1 MPGRVVVAIT
11 GGSGMPYAQRLLEA
25 LRGLGLET
33 HVIISDAARLV
44 LAQEMQQ
51 GATALEASAHALY
64 TQRDLAAPPASGS
77 WRHLGM
83 VVCPCSMAS
92 LAAIASGLGSNLIH
106 RGADV
111 CLKERRKLVLVPRET
126 PLSDIH
132 LENMLRVSR
141 AGAVVLP
148 ACPGFYHR
156 PESIADLVDQVVG
169 RILDHLDIDQL
180 GLKHDLGPRW
190 GERTE
195 R

>member
-11 GGSGMPYAQRLLEA
+11 GGSGMPYALRLLEA

-44 LAQEMQQ
+44 LAQEMLQ
-51 GATALEASAHALY
+51 GALALEASAHALY

-169 RILDHLDIDQL
+169 RVLDHLDLEHL

-190 GERTE
+190 GERKE

>member
-1 MPGRVVVAIT
+1 MAGRVVVAVT
-11 GGSGMPYAQRLLEA
+11 GGSGMPYAQRLLET
-25 LRGLGLET
+25 LSGLGLET

-44 LAQEMQQ
+44 LKQEMRQ
-51 GATALEASAHALY
+51 GATPLEASAHALY

-106 RGADV
+106 RSADV

-156 PESIADLVDQVVG
+156 PETIADLVDQVVG
-169 RILDHLDIDQL
+169 RVLDHLEL
-180 GLKHDLGPRW
+180 EHDLGPRW
-190 GERTE
+190 REREE